1 MPILKSLLLVYA
13 VSICTVAIVFLGS
26 WLKTGRHG
34 RQVASTAARPQLV
47 ASPSGAA
54 ARHRPA
60 A

>member
-1 MPILKSLLLVYA
+1 LLVYA

-26 WLKTGRHG
+26 WLRTGRHG
-34 RQVASTAARPQLV
+34 SQVTSTEARPQLV
-47 ASPSGAA
+47 ASPSSAR